1 MGRRILCRKILYF
14 LPVLFQRQPD
24 RPWRRSLL
32 TFPGGAVFS
41 DSLVAQSSQIALVAQ
56 FSQIALVA
64 YFSHSSSSPSS
75 QGEIFSKTMA

>member
-1 MGRRILCRKILYF
+1 MCRRILCRTILYF

-32 TFPGGAVFS
+32 RFPGGAVFS
-41 DSLVAQSSQIALVAQ
+41 DSLVAQSSQIAR
-56 FSQIALVA
+56 VA